1 MAVRCQPALPPGN
14 PPPTPAA
21 TPAGGGGQ
29 PFPSPA
35 HTARTAMLTTKSAS
49 RPGGKAQRGPS
60 KTPAQPLA
68 DKGVV
73 LLRSEKRSW
82 FSIAISGF
90 GGVLVQYLKT
100 VRERLRAVR
109 TRPPRVRPGR
119 VRRRP

>member
-1 MAVRCQPALPPGN
+1 MIRAKLSSAVV
-14 PPPTPAA
+14 
-21 TPAGGGGQ
+21 
-29 PFPSPA
+29 
-35 HTARTAMLTTKSAS
+35 AS
-49 RPGGKAQRGPS
+49 RSAGAKPRRLSKAP
-60 KTPAQPLA
+60 TQPRTE
-68 DKGVV
+68 KGVL

-82 FSIAISGF
+82 FSVAITGF